1 MFLSLSSISNGGYVA
16 SVATRTVCPPRSGTC
31 EAGLA
36 GAAGCWAWGRWQPT
50 AMSATTTSM
59 VATSHLRLTIP
70 IHLPGSLWEHRE
82 CFSSGQGTP
91 LPSLGGA
98 PRGMPRA
105 LPEIAQA
112 PPRDSRGGMILNHR
126 MRRLAIPIAV
136 LAVGLLLAPTS
147 SVGAPMSSW
156 DAKACGRIGG
166 TLVFAQAQEAVTL
179 DPHDAVDGVSV
190 NNTSNVFDTLVRFKV
205 DSTAVEP
212 SLAESWTVSPDGL
225 VWTFKLR
232 SGARFH
238 DGTPFNAEAVKFNYD
253 RQVDPKNPYHTGSF
267 DYAEFTFQNVKS
279 VEAVDPLTVRFI
291 LSARFAPF
299 LINMAMFSTG
309 IASPTAIRKYGPDFF
324 KNPVGTGPFK
334 FVEWVAKDHVTYEAN
349 KDYWAGRPCID
360 RLIIRGIPDNTV
372 RLLEM
377 ERGSVQMMDQVNPP
391 DYDRIRSN
399 KDLVLYSGP
408 GLNVGY
414 LAMNTQNP
422 PFNDRRVRQAVSYAV
437 NKAALVQAFYG
448 GIAQPAKNPMPPPIL
463 GYKHSG
469 PEYRDP
475 RRQNKQPLAQAGLPH
490 RTDTEL
496 CWPKPAR
503 PDLTQP
509 PTIPERLH

>member
-1 MFLSLSSISNGGYVA
+1 MVLLASSISNGGYVA
-16 SVATRTVCPPRSGTC
+16 SVATWIVRPPRSGTC

-36 GAAGCWAWGRWQPT
+36 GAAGCWACGRWQPT
-50 AMSATTTSM
+50 AMSATTTST
-59 VATSHLRLTIP
+59 VAPPHVRLTIP
-70 IHLPGSLWEHRE
+70 IHLPGSRGEHRE
-82 CFSSGQGTP
+82 CFSSRRGTP
-91 LPSLGGA
+91 LPRPERGVERDA
-98 PRGMPRA
+98 PRAPRNSSSTA
-105 LPEIAQA
+105 
-112 PPRDSRGGMILNHR
+112 RDSRGGMSLNHR

-156 DAKACGRIGG
+156 DAKACGRMGG
-166 TLVFAQAQEAVTL
+166 TLVFAQAQDAVTL
-179 DPHDAVDGVSV
+179 DPHLATDGFSV
-190 NNTSNVFDTLVRFKV
+190 NNISNVFDTLVRYKV
-205 DSTAVEP
+205 DTTAVEP
-212 SLAESWTVSPDGL
+212 SLAESWSVSPDGL

-232 SGARFH
+232 NGIKFH
-238 DGTPFNAEAVKFNYD
+238 DGTPFNAEAVKINYD
-253 RQVDPKNPYHTGSF
+253 RQVDPQNPYHTGSF

-279 VEAVDPLTVRFI
+279 VEAVDPLTVRFT

-334 FVEWVAKDHVTYEAN
+334 FVEWVEKDHVTYEAN
-349 KDYWAGRPCID
+349 KNYWAGRPCID